1 MSKNRYFSNVLS
13 FRSQMHSERTCLV
26 NFAKDD
32 YTSKYFNLRAKLRCF
47 LHYGYRHQS
56 SFGHRRLS
64 HFINITSGWI
74 NLLAGQRTWCS
85 NSENS
90 VEYALLEA
98 TCLGCFVDHEVSDQ
112 LRSSEMKSSRYLA
125 DNVKKV
131 AKLETT
137 Q

>member
-1 MSKNRYFSNVLS
+1 MLQYVKIGTFQMSCHLGRQCILKGK
-13 FRSQMHSERTCLV
+13 CLM

-90 VEYALLEA
+90 AEYALLEA

-112 LRSSEMKSSRYLA
+112 QRSSEMKSSRYSY
-125 DNVKKV
+125 
-131 AKLETT
+131 
-137 Q
+137 